1 MLVNVGAFAALTINS
16 RLDDVLGLPR
26 GWSELVERPW
36 TAFTVAFTSGHVLHV
51 LVAVAVVFFAGGA
64 LERRMGSWHVVGVYA
79 LSGVGG
85 SVAMA
90 SAASAASAGA
100 GGPEVSLG
108 ASAAF
113 LGLLGALAAT
123 ADIAIERLNLSK
135 VVVVVVGLNLL
146 QPLAGVGEWTSS
158 VAHVAGIAVGAVWG
172 YAGGRAT
179 AVRRG

>member
-1 MLVNVGAFAALTINS
+1 M
-16 RLDDVLGLPR
+16 
-26 GWSELVERPW
+26 ERPW

-64 LERRMGSWHVVGVYA
+64 LERRMGSWHVVGFYA

-90 SAASAASAGA
+90 IAAIAASAGA

-135 VVVVVVGLNLL
+135 VVVVVGLNLL